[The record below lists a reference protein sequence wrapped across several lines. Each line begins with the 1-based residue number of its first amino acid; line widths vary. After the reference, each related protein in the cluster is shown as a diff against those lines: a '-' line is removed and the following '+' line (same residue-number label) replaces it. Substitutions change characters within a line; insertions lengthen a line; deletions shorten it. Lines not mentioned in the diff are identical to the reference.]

1 MRPPWIVRAL
11 GSSDPLRRI
20 PARLVGLGFRR
31 EHVTTA
37 PA

>member
-1 MRPPWIVRAL
+1 MKPPLIIRAL
-11 GSSDPLRRI
+11 GAIPVFQRI

-31 EHVTTA
+31 EHVN